1 MKLNGWHKL
10 SGCGYKGYV
19 IKTTGEG
26 LYPPSVNNSLSTDIY
41 AELYTAEITYMGLEY
56 QDEIELEMEM
66 SDINTIRLKH
76 TGSGVRQSYALTPES
91 MGMARV
97 LRTIEMCIDKIL
109 NHELHKKFIDGKIG
123 VHPTMGHIT
132 SSALPSFDTFRTN
145 RLMAIDNSS
154 QITNQF
160 ADEIKTARIELDKLK
175 ELVDM
180 GRFIPPPPQSEPRVT
195 DRKANRIQNELTHI
209 GKATLDAVVEH
220 GPIGEVVK
228 ILKTNTKIKETIQK
242 VKIWLKT
249 H

>member
-26 LYPPSVNNSLSTDIY
+26 LYPPSINNSLSTDIC
-41 AELYTAEITYMGLEY
+41 AELYTAKITYTGSEY
-56 QDEIELEMEM
+56 QDEIDLEMEM

-76 TGSGVRQSYALTPES
+76 RDSNVTQFYALTSES
-91 MGMARV
+91 MRMARV
-97 LRTIEMCIDKIL
+97 LRVIEMCIDKIL
-109 NHELHKKFIDGKIG
+109 SHPLHQLHIGRESELIKLNN
-123 VHPTMGHIT
+123 IT
-132 SSALPSFDTFRTN
+132 QSQPSQS
-145 RLMAIDNSS
+145 MSS
-154 QITNQF
+154 QLPTF
-160 ADEIKTARIELDKLK
+160 DAYREARKFDKTKNY
-175 ELVDM
+175 VDM

-209 GKATLDAVVEH
+209 GKATLDAVVEY

-228 ILKTNTKIKETIQK
+228 ILKTNTKVKETIQK

>member
-19 IKTTGEG
+19 ITTTGEG
-26 LYPPSVNNSLSTDIY
+26 LPDLPNV
-41 AELYTAEITYMGLEY
+41 ELYTAKITYMGSEY
-56 QDEIELEMEM
+56 QDEIELTMEM

-76 TGSGVRQSYALTPES
+76 RDSNVRQSHALTPES
-91 MGMARV
+91 MSMARV
-97 LRTIEMCIDKIL
+97 LRVIEMCIDKIL
-109 NHELHKKFIDGKIG
+109 SHPLHQLHIG
-123 VHPTMGHIT
+123 RASEIARLTNPSQSQTFQS
-132 SSALPSFDTFRTN
+132 SSAQLPSFDTFRSN
-145 RLMAIDNSS
+145 RLMAMDRSS

-160 ADEIKTARIELDKLK
+160 ADEIKIARIELDKLK

-228 ILKTNTKIKETIQK
+228 ILKTNTKVKDTIQK

>member
-1 MKLNGWHKL
+1 
-10 SGCGYKGYV
+10 
-19 IKTTGEG
+19 
-26 LYPPSVNNSLSTDIY
+26 
-41 AELYTAEITYMGLEY
+41 MGLEY

-91 MGMARV
+91 MSMARV
-97 LRTIEMCIDKIL
+97 LRVIEMCIDRII
-109 NHELHKKFIDGKIG
+109 NNELHQKYIEGKIG
-123 VHPTMGHIT
+123 LHPTMGHIT
-132 SSALPSFDTFRTN
+132 SSTLPSFDTFRSN
-145 RLMAIDNSS
+145 RLMAMDRSS

-160 ADEIKTARIELDKLK
+160 ANEIKTARIELDKLK

-180 GRFIPPPPQSEPRVT
+180 GRGIPQPPQSEPRVI
-195 DRKANRIQNELTHI
+195 DRKASRIENELTHI

-228 ILKTNTKIKETIQK
+228 ILKTNTKVKDTIQK